1 MATEFDRNQPEYLG
15 SLEPADV
22 PAKGSDL
29 ENPYNAW
36 KGAGLILKEWH
47 ERARQIDADANLTAQ
62 GKLEAKQR
70 AIPEFEKRLSYLDS
84 AVQPHEK
91 RIVALEQELSGANV
105 FKSGDAADAIRA
117 TEIRAFFKTLDRAA
131 GIALLHEA
139 VKSGDAESQGLIAA
153 IVTAPSYMGLIP
165 AEIRNALVAA
175 TVEHRFPD
183 KLAALERSR
192 KVVSVAR
199 YGLTR
204 AGELLR
210 ATTPTA
216 IRDRL
221 VRG

>member
-1 MATEFDRNQPEYLG
+1 
-15 SLEPADV
+15 
-22 PAKGSDL
+22 
-29 ENPYNAW
+29 
-36 KGAGLILKEWH
+36 
-47 ERARQIDADANLTAQ
+47 
-62 GKLEAKQR
+62 
-70 AIPEFEKRLSYLDS
+70 
-84 AVQPHEK
+84 HEK
-91 RIVALEQELSGANV
+91 RVAELEQELSGASV
-105 FKSGDAADAIRA
+105 FKNGDAADAIRA

-139 VKSGDAESQGLIAA
+139 VKSGDTESQGLIAA

-165 AEIRNALVAA
+165 AEIRNALIAA

-199 YGLTR
+199 FGLTR